1 MNLLTVCLSE
11 LIIISFA
18 GFEYIIKKGEIV
30 KSHCVKLIL
39 MSIQSTRI
47 LLDPLYR
54 RVALMI

>member
-30 KSHCVKLIL
+30 KSQYWLIL